1 MYIDKL
7 VNLKNYIK
15 DEKLLSAITDF
26 IANGKTVAYGKHS
39 LIGDSF
45 ANVID
50 YESKAFESVKMEAHR
65 KFLDVQVIISGEEA
79 VLKQDIG
86 SNQPITEYNDVKD
99 VVFYAPKTFDKALLS
114 EGTFG
119 IMFPEDLHQCVAVTS
134 PIPVRKIVFKI
145 PVGLI

>member
-7 VNLKNYIK
+7 ENLKNYIK
-15 DEKLLSAITDF
+15 DQELLSAVTDI
-26 IANGKTVAYGKHS
+26 IANGKAIETGKHA

-45 ANVID
+45 ANVLE
-50 YESKAFESVKMEAHR
+50 YQSKAFETVKMEAHR

-79 VLKQDIG
+79 VLKQDLG
-86 SNQPITEYNDVKD
+86 SNQAISEYNDVKD
-99 VVFYAPKTFDKALLS
+99 VVFYAPKTYDKALLS

-119 IMFPEDLHQCVAVTS
+119 IMFPEDLHQCVAVS
-134 PIPVRKIVFKI
+134 APAPVKKIVFKI